1 MGNLMPRKK
10 TKHLY
15 FTQETEDAIILY
27 NKTEDTDERSKI
39 YKDHIKYPFEKLVE
53 NIIHTFKFYYFDV
66 PSEDVQAEVIAFLN
80 EKMHKFKAGKGK
92 AFSYFS
98 IIAKNYLII
107 QNNTNYKRMKRQGDL
122 IEVDE
127 ERNLDAEASY
137 SDYQEQLSEFTDLY
151 IQWYDRNMNTIFTNR
166 KDMAV
171 ADSVLEL
178 FRIRENIENFNKK
191 ALYILIRERTGFKT
205 QNITRVINTMKSDF
219 KRMFINYQQTGYLH
233 QN

>member
-1 MGNLMPRKK
+1 MPRKK

-15 FTQETEDAIILY
+15 FTQETEDAIVLY
-27 NKTEDTDERSKI
+27 NKTEDPVLRSKI

-66 PSEDVQAEVIAFLN
+66 PSEDVQNEVIAFLN
-80 EKMHKFKAGKGK
+80 EKIHKFKSGKGK

-107 QNNTNYKRMKRQGDL
+107 QNNTNYKRLKRRGDL
-122 IEVDE
+122 LEVDE
-127 ERNLDAEASY
+127 ERNLSAEASY
-137 SDYQEQLSEFTDLY
+137 SDYQEQLSDFVDLY
-151 IQWYDRNMNTIFTNR
+151 IKWYDANMNTIFVNR
-166 KDMAV
+166 KDIAV

-178 FRIRENIENFNKK
+178 FRIRENIDNFNKK

-205 QNITRVINTMKSDF
+205 QNITRVINVMKTDF
-219 KRMFINYQQTGYLH
+219 KRMFINYQETGYIH
-233 QN
+233 QNSF

>member
-1 MGNLMPRKK
+1 MPRKK

-15 FTQETEDAIILY
+15 FTQETEDAIVLY
-27 NKTEDTDERSKI
+27 NKTEDPVLRSKI

-66 PSEDVQAEVIAFLN
+66 PSEDVQNEVIAFLN
-80 EKMHKFKAGKGK
+80 EKIHKFKSGKGK

-107 QNNTNYKRMKRQGDL
+107 QNNTNYKRLKRQGDL
-122 IEVDE
+122 LEVDE
-127 ERNLDAEASY
+127 ERNLSAEASY
-137 SDYQEQLSEFTDLY
+137 SDYQEQLSDFVDLY
-151 IQWYDRNMNTIFTNR
+151 IKWYDANMNTIFVNR
-166 KDMAV
+166 KDIAV

-178 FRIRENIENFNKK
+178 FRIRENIDNFNKK

-205 QNITRVINTMKSDF
+205 QNITRVINVMKSDF
-219 KRMFINYQQTGYLH
+219 KRMFINYQETGYIH
-233 QN
+233 QNSF

>member
-1 MGNLMPRKK
+1 MPRKK

-15 FTQETEDAIILY
+15 FTQETEDAIVLY
-27 NKTEDTDERSKI
+27 NKTEDPVLRSKI

-66 PSEDVQAEVIAFLN
+66 PSEDVQNEVIAFLN
-80 EKMHKFKAGKGK
+80 EKIHKFKAGKGK

-107 QNNTNYKRMKRQGDL
+107 QNNTNYKRLKRQGDL
-122 IEVDE
+122 LEVDE
-127 ERNLDAEASY
+127 ERNLSAEASY
-137 SDYQEQLSEFTDLY
+137 SDYQEQLSDFVDLY
-151 IQWYDRNMNTIFTNR
+151 IKWYDANMNTIFVNR
-166 KDMAV
+166 KDIAV

-178 FRIRENIENFNKK
+178 FRIRENIDNFNKK

-205 QNITRVINTMKSDF
+205 QNITRVINVMKSDF
-219 KRMFINYQQTGYLH
+219 KRMFINYQETGYIH
-233 QN
+233 QNSF

>member
-1 MGNLMPRKK
+1 MPRKK

-15 FTQETEDAIILY
+15 FTQETEDAIVLY
-27 NKTEDTDERSKI
+27 NKTEDPVLRSKI

-66 PSEDVQAEVIAFLN
+66 PSEDVQNEVIAFLN
-80 EKMHKFKAGKGK
+80 EKIHKFKSGKGK

-107 QNNTNYKRMKRQGDL
+107 QNNTNYKRLKRRGDL
-122 IEVDE
+122 LEVDE
-127 ERNLDAEASY
+127 ERNLSAEASY
-137 SDYQEQLSEFTDLY
+137 SDYQEQLSDFVDLY
-151 IQWYDRNMNTIFTNR
+151 IKWYDANMNTIFVNR
-166 KDMAV
+166 KDIAV

-178 FRIRENIENFNKK
+178 FRIRENIDNFNKK

-205 QNITRVINTMKSDF
+205 QNITRVINVMKSDF
-219 KRMFINYQQTGYLH
+219 KRMFINYQETGYIH
-233 QN
+233 QNSF

>member
-1 MGNLMPRKK
+1 MPRKK

-15 FTQETEDAIILY
+15 FTQETEDAIVLY
-27 NKTEDTDERSKI
+27 NKTEDPALRSKI

-66 PSEDVQAEVIAFLN
+66 PSEDVQNEVIAFLN
-80 EKMHKFKAGKGK
+80 EKIHKFKSGKGK

-107 QNNTNYKRMKRQGDL
+107 QNNTNYKRLKRRGDL
-122 IEVDE
+122 LEVDE
-127 ERNLDAEASY
+127 ERNLSAEASY
-137 SDYQEQLSEFTDLY
+137 SDYQEQLSDFVDLY
-151 IQWYDRNMNTIFTNR
+151 IKWYDANMNTIFANR
-166 KDMAV
+166 KDIAV

-178 FRIRENIENFNKK
+178 FRIRENIDNFNKK

-205 QNITRVINTMKSDF
+205 QNITRVINVMKSDF
-219 KRMFINYQQTGYLH
+219 KRMFINYQETGYIH
-233 QN
+233 QNSF

>member
-1 MGNLMPRKK
+1 MPRKK

-15 FTQETEDAIILY
+15 FTQETEDAIVLY
-27 NKTEDTDERSKI
+27 NKTEDPVLRSKI

-66 PSEDVQAEVIAFLN
+66 PSEDVQNEVIAFLN
-80 EKMHKFKAGKGK
+80 EKIHKFKSGKGK

-107 QNNTNYKRMKRQGDL
+107 QNNTNYKRLKRQGDL
-122 IEVDE
+122 LEVDE
-127 ERNLDAEASY
+127 ERNLSAEASY
-137 SDYQEQLSEFTDLY
+137 SDYQEQLSDFVDLY
-151 IQWYDRNMNTIFTNR
+151 IKWYDANMNTIFANR
-166 KDMAV
+166 KDIAV

-178 FRIRENIENFNKK
+178 FRIRENIDNFNKK

-205 QNITRVINTMKSDF
+205 QNITRVINVMKSDF
-219 KRMFINYQQTGYLH
+219 KRMFINYQETGYIH
-233 QN
+233 QNSF

>member
-1 MGNLMPRKK
+1 MPRKK

-15 FTQETEDAIILY
+15 FTQETEDAIVLY
-27 NKTEDTDERSKI
+27 NKTEDPVLRSKI

-66 PSEDVQAEVIAFLN
+66 PSEDVQNEVIAFLN
-80 EKMHKFKAGKGK
+80 EKIHKFKAGKGK

-107 QNNTNYKRMKRQGDL
+107 QNNTNYKRLKRQGDL
-122 IEVDE
+122 LEVDE
-127 ERNLDAEASY
+127 ERNLSAEASY
-137 SDYQEQLSEFTDLY
+137 SDYQEQLSDFVDLY
-151 IQWYDRNMNTIFTNR
+151 INWYDANMNTIFVTR
-166 KDMAV
+166 KDIAV

-178 FRIRENIENFNKK
+178 FRIRENIDNFNKK

-205 QNITRVINTMKSDF
+205 QNITRVINVMKSDF
-219 KRMFINYQQTGYLH
+219 KRMFINYQETGYIH
-233 QN
+233 QNLV

>member
-1 MGNLMPRKK
+1 MPRKK

-15 FTQETEDAIILY
+15 FTQETEDAIVLY
-27 NKTEDTDERSKI
+27 NKTEDPVLRSKI

-66 PSEDVQAEVIAFLN
+66 PSEDVQNEVIAFLN
-80 EKMHKFKAGKGK
+80 EKIHKFKSGKGK

-107 QNNTNYKRMKRQGDL
+107 QNNTNYKRLKRRGDL
-122 IEVDE
+122 LEVDE
-127 ERNLDAEASY
+127 ERNLSAEASY
-137 SDYQEQLSEFTDLY
+137 SDYQEQLSDFVDLY
-151 IQWYDRNMNTIFTNR
+151 IKWYDANMNTIFANR
-166 KDMAV
+166 KDIAV

-178 FRIRENIENFNKK
+178 FRIRENIDNFNKK

-205 QNITRVINTMKSDF
+205 QNITRVINVMKSDF
-219 KRMFINYQQTGYLH
+219 KRMFINYQETGYIH
-233 QN
+233 QNSF